1 MYINNP
7 IIKNI
12 YIQQRQIIIQL
23 VWYTVYATS
32 DDIDELKKQLENLE
46 KKIKKINKLI
56 RDHKNEGHVVAR
68 Y

>member
-1 MYINNP
+1 
-7 IIKNI
+7 
-12 YIQQRQIIIQL
+12 
-23 VWYTVYATS
+23 VYATS

>member
-1 MYINNP
+1 
-7 IIKNI
+7 
-12 YIQQRQIIIQL
+12 